1 MKRLT
6 IGNLLLGT
14 AAIVVAL
21 MMWLQVS
28 VQTEPSKQ
36 REFDVRLRTENLAE
50 DLIVTSIPA
59 TVTVVADGSPED
71 LDAIKSESIDAVID
85 LSRAK
90 AETRKFGIR
99 LIAPTRF
106 ANLLTLNQPTVRLA
120 IQRRKSAEF
129 GVEVERFGA
138 LPRDVVSDSK
148 DDEVEPQKV
157 IVTGPEQD
165 VDRVRRVVGSLDLK
179 LVREKGAYP
188 TEVRMLDED
197 GKIIPTVRAE
207 PKIVRIIP
215 STSPAPADRVLL
227 IVPDFV
233 GQPGGNFRVATY
245 EITPTQVSVNGP
257 PGTVSRYSTIKTE
270 PIDLSGMRGRQIRSV
285 RLILPA
291 DVKLVRNQVVRVRV
305 TIEPIPTNEIP
316 PPEGS
321 P

>member
-1 MKRLT
+1 MRGLT
-6 IGNLLLGT
+6 FGNILLG
-14 AAIVVAL
+14 AASIVVAL
-21 MMWLQVS
+21 LLWLQVS

-36 REFDVRLRTENLAE
+36 REFEVRLRTENLDE
-50 DLIVTSIPA
+50 NLIVTSIPG

-71 LDAIKSESIDAVID
+71 LDAIKTDTIDAVID
-85 LSRAK
+85 LANAK
-90 AETRKFGIR
+90 PETRKYAIR

-106 ANLLTLNQPTVRLA
+106 ANLLTLNQPSVRLS
-120 IQRRKSAEF
+120 IQRRKSADF

-138 LPRDVVSDSK
+138 LPRDLVSDSK
-148 DDEVEPQKV
+148 DDEVEPAKV
-157 IVTGPEQD
+157 TVTGPEQD
-165 VDRVRRVVGSLDLK
+165 VDRVRRVIASLDLK

-197 GKIIPTVRAE
+197 GKIIPTVQAE
-207 PKIVRIIP
+207 PDTVTVIP

-233 GQPGGNFRVATY
+233 GQPGGNFRVAGY
-245 EITPTQVSVNGP
+245 EITPTQVSVKGA

-270 PIDLSGMRGRQIRSV
+270 PVDLSGMRGRQTRSV

-291 DVKLVRNQVVRVRV
+291 GVELVRNQVIRIRV
-305 TIEPIPTNEIP
+305 TIEPIPANEIP
-316 PPEGS
+316 TPEGN